1 MNIFYL
7 SDCPEQSAKDHC
19 DKHVVKMILET
30 AQLLSTAHRVLD
42 GDEFADTGG
51 LYKTVHKNHPSAKW
65 VRASGPNYKW
75 ALNLFRYLN
84 KEYVRRYKKTHKSFM
99 LMQMLAVLPRN
110 IPLARFVEPPQC
122 MPDHYKHDN
131 TITAYRNYYKGDKRR
146 FAKWSYSDKPSWW
159 TELSYDY

>member
-30 AQLLSTAHRVLD
+30 AQLLSTA
-42 GDEFADTGG
+42 
-51 LYKTVHKNHPSAKW
+51 
-65 VRASGPNYKW
+65 
-75 ALNLFRYLN
+75 
-84 KEYVRRYKKTHKSFM
+84 
-99 LMQMLAVLPRN
+99 
-110 IPLARFVEPPQC
+110 
-122 MPDHYKHDN
+122 
-131 TITAYRNYYKGDKRR
+131 YRNYYKGDKRS